1 MQGRCGPGRLRVGR
15 TLNEDAST
23 GEASCYGELSRI
35 VNRSA
40 PRYRS
45 TGYRNEA
52 AQILIFNQLAE
63 VGVDVVGVDD
73 EGLA

>member
-1 MQGRCGPGRLRVGR
+1 MMWLGLAARSNALK
-15 TLNEDAST
+15 TEDASHR
-23 GEASCYGELSRI
+23 GRLAMGLSRI

-45 TGYRNEA
+45 AGYRMKRLRSSSS
-52 AQILIFNQLAE
+52 IQLAE